1 MKTLGTPEITPQL
14 KQIVV
19 DAVLKEAGGRSVEQ
33 LAREENAVLTGL
45 LKLRA
50 TASP

>member
-1 MKTLGTPEITPQL
+1 L
-14 KQIVV
+14 KQTVV

-33 LAREENAVLTGL
+33 LAREENSVLSGL

-50 TASP
+50 AANT